1 MVKNIEY
8 IKFGF
13 TVVSSCCG
21 VLFIY
26 HKFIM
31 NQIEKKVDQ
40 KLHDKEVEYMKTQI
54 KYNYTNLKEKIEGV
68 SGDIK
73 IIKEYI
79 INDK

>member
-1 MVKNIEY
+1 MVNNIEY

-21 VLFIY
+21 ILFIY

-31 NQIEKKVDQ
+31 NQIERKVDQ

-54 KYNYTNLKEKIEGV
+54 RDNYTNLKDKIDGLFD
-68 SGDIK
+68 DIK
-73 IIKEYI
+73 IIKEFI
-79 INDK
+79 IKN